1 MDLGAVHARAA
12 RPPATHSHSLFTQL
26 VSARLTHTRS
36 MTLYATTDPF
46 AAPAHSLTEAPDA
59 QPGPSTA
66 TYAAT
71 SSIRWK
77 TASHGAHV

>member
-1 MDLGAVHARAA
+1 
-12 RPPATHSHSLFTQL
+12 
-26 VSARLTHTRS
+26 
-36 MTLYATTDPF
+36 MTLDAATDPL

-59 QPGPSTA
+59 RPGPSLA